1 MRPRTRP
8 SGKLYHFSFSSLRF
22 PSSSP
27 SPPPPLFPL
36 PPLLLLPLFP
46 LSFSLLLLLLTSQ
59 DGSSS
64 TIMVPDS
71 ELVVRPP
78 KVAQG
83 NVAGL
88 IDRHCSL
95 PSDMWQHPTTA
106 LLKEAVTYKAK
117 VGYYNSGVGK
127 RGKEEER
134 ERREG
139 EGKKNRRGRGKGGGR
154 RGRNE
159 VFFFFFSLCSTW
171 AVSL

>member
-1 MRPRTRP
+1 M
-8 SGKLYHFSFSSLRF
+8 
-22 PSSSP
+22 
-27 SPPPPLFPL
+27 
-36 PPLLLLPLFP
+36 
-46 LSFSLLLLLLTSQ
+46 
-59 DGSSS
+59 
-64 TIMVPDS
+64 
-71 ELVVRPP
+71 
-78 KVAQG
+78 AQG